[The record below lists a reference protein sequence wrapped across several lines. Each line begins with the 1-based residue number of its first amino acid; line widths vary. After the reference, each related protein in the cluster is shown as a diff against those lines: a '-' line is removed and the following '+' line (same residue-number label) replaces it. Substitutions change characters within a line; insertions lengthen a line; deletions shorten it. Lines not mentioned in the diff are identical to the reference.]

1 MGNIIKITE
10 SDLKTLIRE
19 SVEQY
24 LNEVDLD
31 TAIRASVKAGE
42 LGRAKQAS
50 TFKKYALDKVN
61 DGLSTNNSEIV
72 DISDTHISYKNF
84 QNSVIRIQSNGV
96 FVINN
101 AEYDMSK
108 IARVGSAPPAL
119 KVKNKLSARKI
130 AEWVERYLSPSYSF
144 KNTIADW
151 HWWAIL

>member
-42 LGRAKQAS
+42 LGRTKQAS
-50 TFKKYALDKVN
+50 TFKQYALDKVN
-61 DGLSTNNSEIV
+61 DGLGANNSEIV
-72 DISDTHISYKNF
+72 DISDTHISYKNYR
-84 QNSVIRIQSNGV
+84 NSEIRIQSNG
-96 FVINN
+96 FIVINN
-101 AEYDMSK
+101 TKYDMSK
-108 IARVGSAPPAL
+108 IVDVGSAPAEL

-130 AEWVERYLSPSYSF
+130 AEWVERYFSPSYSF
-144 KNTIADW
+144 KNIIANW